1 MLYSLDVVSLFTNI
15 PRDLV
20 LSLIKEKW
28 LFISAYTDMP
38 KNLFIDIIAYIY
50 DSSYFQFEGEFY
62 QQIDGSA
69 MGNPASPS
77 LANFIMTYLIEK
89 VLQKLKF
96 IVAFIKLY
104 VDDTITAIPSD
115 KADELLSE
123 FNSYHPRIK
132 FTIEKEKDGEL
143 PFLDIKVVR
152 GEDGSL
158 LTKWYVKP
166 TNSGRLVNFHS
177 ETSRSYKVGSIKNLI
192 YRSTHLSSKIYY
204 KENMK
209 KIKEILKINNYPT
222 TFVNKIINE
231 YNPLNPRINETLSS
245 EDQVKRYFKFPYIS
259 GLSHNI
265 AHSIKQKSKTT
276 ELVFYN
282 LLTTQI
288 LFSKLKDPTPNI
300 NRSSIVYKIPC
311 LGCNKCYV
319 GQTRQLLKTRI
330 RQHKYDCDDRFR
342 DKDSSTALASHR
354 FAESH
359 NFDFDN
365 VEILDYESN
374 WKKRNISEMIH
385 IRLNNTVNHRTDTQD
400 LSQLY
405 TNLLFL
411 CRDSRIPI

>member
-1 MLYSLDVVSLFTNI
+1 MRSDKGNSTVVMLKSEYREYMYNLLADILVYKKLKTDPTLRLERRANQLINELKIALIVDEITAQHMKQHNSVPPKLYGLRKTHKQELCIRPIVSCLGAPSYHISQFVHNILSMVNSTSPYTIKNSYEFVSFSETIVLPKGFMLYSLDVVSLFTNI

-96 IVAFIKLY
+96 IVVFIKLY

-192 YRSTHLSSKIYY
+192 YRSTHL
-204 KENMK
+204 
-209 KIKEILKINNYPT
+209 
-222 TFVNKIINE
+222 
-231 YNPLNPRINETLSS
+231 
-245 EDQVKRYFKFPYIS
+245 QQ
-259 GLSHNI
+259 
-265 AHSIKQKSKTT
+265 HS
-276 ELVFYN
+276 
-282 LLTTQI
+282 
-288 LFSKLKDPTPNI
+288 
-300 NRSSIVYKIPC
+300 
-311 LGCNKCYV
+311 
-319 GQTRQLLKTRI
+319 
-330 RQHKYDCDDRFR
+330 
-342 DKDSSTALASHR
+342 
-354 FAESH
+354 
-359 NFDFDN
+359 
-365 VEILDYESN
+365 
-374 WKKRNISEMIH
+374 
-385 IRLNNTVNHRTDTQD
+385 
-400 LSQLY
+400 
-405 TNLLFL
+405 
-411 CRDSRIPI
+411 